1 METGQEK
8 SKEKEL
14 TLFDL
19 VLILAKRKRL
29 LLVTTFLFTFL
40 VLIALLMTNPVYKGT
55 AKILIPQS
63 TSSSTILSDLM
74 GGAGASLVG
83 GMLGTSTSANMYLG
97 LLQARTVYDAVIETH
112 KLYELYKNDR
122 LLGRWRD
129 YNMESCREKLFDNF
143 KPQIEPDTNI
153 IDIIVEDADPERC
166 AAMANTFLDELV
178 KLSHNLTLTDAG
190 KRRVFYEG
198 QLKQSFDQLAQ
209 SEQALQ
215 AFQESTGA
223 IQIDEQARAIL
234 GAIATLQAQVSAKEV
249 QIKVM
254 KTYATENNPDLRRAS
269 EELAGLQDQLKKLQ
283 EQEYAAASSA
293 SNPSIPTGIIPTVG
307 ANYARKMRD
316 FKYRET
322 LYLMI
327 LKMYEQARLDE
338 ANDSVVVQVVDR
350 AVVPDRKAKP
360 KMGLMLVAGCV
371 VGFILALFVAFAVE
385 YCERTM
391 RLPGNMPRA
400 ADLKRYLTRI

>member
-209 SEQALQ
+209 AEQALQ

>member
-8 SKEKEL
+8 SKEREL